1 MFPDIYF
8 FDIFCYFLCRKVNV
22 RNNAFLEPLEDSKKR
37 PVYYFRNKKL
47 GIIRNLLKA

>member
-8 FDIFCYFLCRKVNV
+8 LDIVHYFLCRKVNV
-22 RNNAFLEPLEDSKKR
+22 RNNAFLKALEDSKQH

-47 GIIRNLLKA
+47 GIIRNLLKS